1 MVILYGLNL
10 LEGLSWDGVNSI
22 TTSTAGDIYLTGYY
36 YGTADFDPG
45 SATFNLTSNG
55 DKDIFVQKLAANGNF
70 IWAKSIGGGTSD
82 EAKSIATDMAGN
94 VYVTGFYT
102 GTADFDPGTSTFNFT
117 SNGSGDI
124 FIEKL
129 TANGN
134 FVWVKSIGGSGMVG
148 DIATSII
155 TDAVGNIYVG
165 GGFSATVDFDP
176 GPAIFNLSE
185 PTNGGSRNIFI
196 EKLDTNGKFIWA
208 KSIGASSNDFVSA
221 MTIDNLGNL
230 YVTGSYF
237 GTVDFDPGPATFNLT
252 ATPIDTNGPFLFGNF
267 TEIFIEKLDTNGQF
281 IWAKSVGGP
290 TEEQSTTIV
299 ADNSGNIYVSGY
311 FYGTADF
318 DPGVGTFNLI
328 GLDTNNMFILKLS
341 NSTVSIIE
349 NSLFSNV
356 AIFPNPT
363 KNLVNINLGKLKDV
377 SIKLIDVSGQLIYHQ
392 THINTSVHRFK
403 LNVTTGL
410 YFIEIIDA
418 TGEKSFRKIIVN

>member
-1 MVILYGLNL
+1 MLFLISLLSISIDAQPCNFQWAHSLLGTSSASNSVTTDAAGDVYVTGYYYGTIDFDPGPAIFNL
-10 LEGLSWDGVNSI
+10 TASGNLSDAFIQKLTANGDLIWAKSIGGLGWAEASSITTNTAGDVYLTGFYTGTADFDPGAAIFNLTSNGGGDIFIEKLTTNGNFVWAKSIGGLSWDGVNSI
-22 TTSTAGDIYLTGYY
+22 TTNTAGDIYLTGYY
-36 YGTADFDPG
+36 YGTTDFDPG

-281 IWAKSVGGP
+281 IWA
-290 TEEQSTTIV
+290 
-299 ADNSGNIYVSGY
+299 
-311 FYGTADF
+311 
-318 DPGVGTFNLI
+318 
-328 GLDTNNMFILKLS
+328 
-341 NSTVSIIE
+341 
-349 NSLFSNV
+349 
-356 AIFPNPT
+356 
-363 KNLVNINLGKLKDV
+363 
-377 SIKLIDVSGQLIYHQ
+377 
-392 THINTSVHRFK
+392 
-403 LNVTTGL
+403 
-410 YFIEIIDA
+410 
-418 TGEKSFRKIIVN
+418 